1 MSEFTI
7 QTKNL
12 NFQFDK
18 SRKILDNLSLNIPK
32 GSIYGFLGPNGAGKS
47 TTMRLITGLINQQ
60 GQNAIEVFGKPLNEQ
75 LPQVFEK
82 MGCIIETPTLYQHLS
97 GYDNLKYVATLKNI
111 PHQKID
117 EVLDLVQLLKY
128 KNYKAKQYSLGMKQ
142 RLALAMA
149 LLNDPEL
156 LILDEPVNGLDPQGI
171 IDIRNLIIKLN
182 KEKGITIFISSH
194 LLSEIE
200 KTCTHVA
207 IIHKGKV
214 GFEGKIEDL
223 KNLNNNITVK
233 VKTDNCK
240 LHLDNIVDLNPEEI
254 SVNEFKIEAENTN
267 QVPEIIEKLV
277 NKNVPI
283 YEVITTGGLED
294 WFMNI
299 TKN

>member
-60 GQNAIEVFGKPLNEQ
+60 GENAIEVFGKPLNEQ

-82 MGCIIETPTLYQHLS
+82 MGCIIETPTLYLHLS

-111 PHQKID
+111 AYQKID
-117 EVLDLVQLLKY
+117 EILDLVQLLKY

-223 KNLNNNITVK
+223 KNLNNNVTVK

-240 LHLDNIVDLNPEEI
+240 LHLNNIVDLNPEEI
-254 SVNEFKIEAENTN
+254 SINEFKVETENTN
-267 QVPEIIEKLV
+267 QVPAIIEKLV
-277 NKNVPI
+277 SKNVPI

>member
-1 MSEFTI
+1 
-7 QTKNL
+7 
-12 NFQFDK
+12 
-18 SRKILDNLSLNIPK
+18 
-32 GSIYGFLGPNGAGKS
+32 
-47 TTMRLITGLINQQ
+47 
-60 GQNAIEVFGKPLNEQ
+60 
-75 LPQVFEK
+75 
-82 MGCIIETPTLYQHLS
+82 
-97 GYDNLKYVATLKNI
+97 
-111 PHQKID
+111 
-117 EVLDLVQLLKY
+117 
-128 KNYKAKQYSLGMKQ
+128 MKQ

-240 LHLDNIVDLNPEEI
+240 LHLDNIVDLNPKEI
-254 SVNEFKIEAENTN
+254 SLNEFKIEAENTN
-267 QVPEIIEKLV
+267 QVPAIIEKLV
-277 NKNVPI
+277 TKKVPI

>member
-1 MSEFTI
+1 MSEFII
-7 QTKNL
+7 QTQNL

-60 GQNAIEVFGKPLNEQ
+60 GKNAIQIFGKPLNEQ

-82 MGCIIETPTLYQHLS
+82 MGCIIETPTLYLHLS
-97 GYDNLKYVATLKNI
+97 AYDNLKFVATIKNI
-111 PHQKID
+111 PLQKID

-233 VKTDNCK
+233 VKTDNCTF
-240 LHLDNIVDLNPEEI
+240 HLDNITELNPEEI
-254 SVNEFKIEAENTN
+254 SINEFKIETENTN
-267 QVPEIIEKLV
+267 KVPAIIEKLV
-277 NKNVPI
+277 AKKVPI
-283 YEVITTGGLED
+283 YEVLTTGGLED